1 MADTSVLVLTGTSR
15 GIGKHLA
22 HHYLE
27 NGWTVVGCSRSET
40 DIEHE
45 RYHHTCLDVTNEKD
59 VVSWVRSIGRE
70 HGHVDALINNAGAAS
85 MNHVLLTPGKT
96 VDRLMDLNFK
106 GTFLVSREVAKIMM
120 KRKYGRIVN
129 FSSVAVPLSLDGEA
143 VYVASKSAV
152 TAFSRSMAREVSAQN
167 ITVNIV
173 APPPIDTDL
182 TRSVPKANMQRLL
195 DKMVF
200 SRFGTFEDV
209 SNVTDF
215 FLSPQ
220 SSMITGQVI
229 TLGAW
234 S

>member
-1 MADTSVLVLTGTSR
+1 MSETSVLVITGTSR
-15 GIGKHLA
+15 GIGRHLA
-22 HHYLE
+22 QHYLE
-27 NGWTVVGCSRSET
+27 KGRQVVGCSRT
-40 DIEHE
+40 DPGLQHE
-45 RYHHTCLDVTNEKD
+45 NYHHTSVDVRDEKD
-59 VVSWVRSIGRE
+59 VVSWIRSSGKQLGRI
-70 HGHVDALINNAGAAS
+70 DALINNAGAAS

-106 GTFLVSREVAKIMM
+106 GTFLVSREAAKVMM

-152 TAFSRSMAREVSAQN
+152 TAFSRSMAREVSGNN
-167 ITVNIV
+167 ITVNVV

-182 TRSVPKANMQRLL
+182 TRSVPKKNMQRLL
-195 DKMVF
+195 DQMVF

-215 FLSPQ
+215 FLSPD
-220 SSMITGQVI
+220 SSMVTGQVI

-234 S
+234 